1 VGLKMKNLSIIAR
14 MYIGFGFLCSV
25 VLILG
30 GTNLMM
36 LNSIKNKSKI
46 MSEDAFSVQL
56 SSSAISIATMR
67 AGRKLL
73 DVSSIQEIE
82 EVNQESELTSKL
94 FSNIKLNLVQLAEHS
109 AIFGYA
115 EKLSEPIGDID
126 SNTSTLMDLLFETRD
141 IHLENLLVSNQ
152 IQKGLSD
159 LLLTSSETKQTITEL
174 TRKQISKDIY
184 VSELVT
190 TILNRF
196 TNIEFLVLNM
206 INTTDPKSL
215 KSIVETIRFNTQIF
229 DEEILDL
236 QLEVPKLSVIS
247 ESQSNFIS
255 GLISDD
261 GIVARY
267 FAYRQNLNQID
278 INSKK
283 VSDIMT
289 DIEYSLSIITS
300 YSEKKV
306 SNASQELINKG
317 DLSIQITLVFL
328 LIAMLVTIFISHFLA
343 RLIKLPLK
351 AIMSKVSSMAE
362 GDYSSKIDT
371 KFGFNGEFMQLA
383 NSINILISSM
393 QTIIC
398 ELRQSSSELLGV
410 SDSNQLGIDSIREKL
425 SLQNQELSNTS
436 AAVIQMEAAIRE
448 VSSNMSHS
456 LVLTNSVDK
465 DVSRGQE
472 IMTRSLSTV
481 KILDEKMTESKQ
493 RIDSVANM
501 ASKIGSIVQVI
512 EEVANKTNLLALNA
526 AIEAARAGEHGRGFA
541 VVADEVRGL
550 ASLTADS
557 TEQIRL
563 MISKLIEATNYA
575 VSTMDISYKQ
585 LDVCSS
591 LIRDVDSEMGT
602 IIKSVASI
610 RNTAEQINHSM
621 GEQRNVAQELSK
633 NINVI
638 SDVAN
643 ENSSQIGS
651 IAENG
656 ILLTNQSKKIKVMI
670 GQFNFDP

>member
-1 VGLKMKNLSIIAR
+1 MKNLSIIAR

-36 LNSIKNKSKI
+36 LKSIKNKSKI
-46 MSEDAFSVQL
+46 MSDDAFSVQL
-56 SSSAISIATMR
+56 RSSTISTATLR

-73 DVSSIQEIE
+73 NVSSIQKIE
-82 EVNQESELTSKL
+82 EVNQESERINKL
-94 FSNIKLNLVQLAEHS
+94 FSNIKLDLVQLAEHS

-126 SNTSTLMDLLFETRD
+126 SNTSMLMRLLVETKN

-174 TRKQISKDIY
+174 TRKQVSRDIY

-190 TILNRF
+190 TVLNRF

-206 INTTDPKSL
+206 INTTDSESL
-215 KSIVETIRFNTQIF
+215 KKIVETMRFNTQIF

-236 QLEVPKLSVIS
+236 QLEVPELSIIS
-247 ESQSNFIS
+247 KSQSNFIS

-267 FAYRQNLNQID
+267 FAYRQNLNQISL
-278 INSKK
+278 NSKK

-289 DIEYSLSIITS
+289 DIEYSLAIITS

-306 SNASQELINKG
+306 SNASQELIDKG
-317 DLSIQITLVFL
+317 DLSIQITLIFL

-343 RLIKLPLK
+343 KLIKLPLK
-351 AIMSKVSSMAE
+351 VIMSKVSSMAE
-362 GDYSSKIDT
+362 GDYGSHIDT
-371 KFGFNGEFMQLA
+371 RFGFNGEFMQLA
-383 NSINILISSM
+383 NSINMLISSM
-393 QTIIC
+393 QKIMF
-398 ELRQSSSELLGV
+398 ELRQSSDELLGV
-410 SDSNQLGIDSIREKL
+410 SDSNQLGTDSIREKL
-425 SLQNQELSNTS
+425 SLQNQELSNTA
-436 AAVIQMEAAIRE
+436 AAVIQMEAATRE
-448 VSSNMSHS
+448 VSANMSHS
-456 LVLTNSVDK
+456 LALTNSVDK
-465 DVSRGQE
+465 DVTRGQE
-472 IMTRSLSTV
+472 IMTKNLSTV

-493 RIDSVANM
+493 RINSVALM
-501 ASKIGSIVQVI
+501 ASKISSIVEVI

-541 VVADEVRGL
+541 VVADEVRSL
-550 ASLTADS
+550 ASLTASS

-563 MISKLIEATNYA
+563 MISKLIEATDYA

-591 LIRDVDSEMGT
+591 LIRDADSEMGT

-610 RNTAEQINHSM
+610 RDTAEQINNSM
-621 GEQRNVAQELSK
+621 REQRNVAQELSK

-638 SDVAN
+638 SNVAN

-656 ILLTNQSKKIKVMI
+656 VLLTHQSKKINAMI
-670 GQFNFDP
+670 SQLSFDL